1 MSHSKESKNTAVS
14 FTSPKRIAK
23 IQFGTLQS
31 HEIEKVSEMQ
41 VTSRDVYQIHPIRA
55 PATQVYSLMTNMM
68 IIG

>member
-1 MSHSKESKNTAVS
+1 MSSYNDTKSNSIS

-41 VTSRDVYQIHPIRA
+41 VTSRDVYQINPIRA
-55 PATQVYSLMTNMM
+55 PAIQVN
-68 IIG
+68 